1 MLWRRGHGR
10 LYLDIWIRLLNHV
23 KLSENH
29 FNTVKGNAHLTVELV
44 FGESTATSSSAS
56 NPLKLLTPC
65 PRGQSVWA
73 YASNFGGGLV
83 AGDET
88 RLDLQI
94 GPGARCFMGTQA
106 STKIY
111 RNPARLPCSHTTHAT
126 LGEGS
131 LLVFAPDAV
140 QAFAGSS
147 YRQRQEFHLAK
158 DSALVLVDWFTSGRV
173 ARGERWAFEHFQS
186 RNDVFHDVRRIFVD
200 SLVLNS
206 NHGPLESSH
215 RTGRFNC
222 FAMML
227 LVGELCQKAASE
239 LIAEISSR
247 PVERSSTLLCSASP
261 VQKGAVLRI
270 AGEEAESVS
279 RELKH
284 HLKFLTEFLGDDP
297 WARKW

>member
-1 MLWRRGHGR
+1 MK
-10 LYLDIWIRLLNHV
+10 V
-23 KLSENH
+23 SENH
-29 FNTVKGNAHLTVELV
+29 FNSTAKGAAHLEVELV
-44 FGESTATSSSAS
+44 FGESTAISSSATS
-56 NPLKLLTPC
+56 PLKLLTPC

-88 RLDLQI
+88 RLDLRI

-111 RNPARLPCSHTTHAT
+111 RNPSRLPCSHTTHAM
-126 LGEGS
+126 LEQSS

-147 YRQRQEFHLAK
+147 YRQRQEFHLAN

-173 ARGERWAFEHFQS
+173 ARGERWDFEHFQS
-186 RNDVFHDVRRIFVD
+186 RNDVFLDGSRIFVD

-206 NHGPLESSH
+206 NDGPIESQH
-215 RTGRFNC
+215 RTDRFNC

-227 LVGELCQKAASE
+227 LIGEPLQKAALD

-247 PVERSSTLLCSASP
+247 PVERNSALLSSASP
-261 VQKGAVLRI
+261 IQNGAVLRI
-270 AGEEAESVS
+270 AGEEAEGVS

-297 WARKW
+297 WSRKW

>member
-1 MLWRRGHGR
+1 
-10 LYLDIWIRLLNHV
+10 V
-23 KLSENH
+23 KLSENYS
-29 FNTVKGNAHLTVELV
+29 NTSARGSAHLEVELV
-44 FGESTATSSSAS
+44 FGESTAISCAATS
-56 NPLKLLTPC
+56 PLKLLTPC
-65 PRGQSVWA
+65 PRGRSVWA

-88 RLDLQI
+88 RLDLRL

-111 RNPARLPCSHTTHAT
+111 RNPARLPCSHTTNAT
-126 LGEGS
+126 LGSGS

-147 YRQRQEFHLAK
+147 YRQRQEFYCAK
-158 DSALVLVDWFTSGRV
+158 DAALVLVDWFTSGRV

-186 RNDVFHDVRRIFVD
+186 RNDVFLDGRRVFVD
-200 SLVLNS
+200 SIVLNAED
-206 NHGPLESSH
+206 GALESHH

-227 LVGELCQKAASE
+227 LVGESLREATAT
-239 LIAEISSR
+239 LMGEISSR
-247 PVERSSTLLCSASP
+247 PVERGTALLCSASP
-261 VQKGAVLRI
+261 IPEGAVLRV
-270 AGEEAESVS
+270 AGEDVESVS

-284 HLKFLTEFLGDDP
+284 HLRFISDLLGDDP